1 MKMTWDIIYISIVT
15 ITLIITYIICIVRIL
30 KNRRTIQNKFKPTY
44 YIIFSYSIY
53 EILITLFL
61 KNSIFFSNLKN
72 IFHISLEVSFLSS
85 IFILIDKAY
94 NKIIY
99 FLSSF
104 IILTHIYIHYF
115 SNFKVIRKQ
124 EIDYYDTIIYFLY
137 SLVTL
142 YFIKIYFKKT
152 SSILN
157 VISIK
162 NDPLHILM
170 IGIFFGYGLS
180 LPIDAIYSYLILF
193 EKPFFLQMVAENFKI
208 FRVIKFSELVC
219 FIILNIYIINSLKC
233 FKPV

>member
-1 MKMTWDIIYISIVT
+1 MKMTWDIIYIAIVT
-15 ITLIITYIICIVRIL
+15 ITLLITYIICIVSIL
-30 KNRRTIQNKFKPTY
+30 KKLPTINQNYKSIYIQFLFLLIVNILLTIPIFNSKLINPIVNFISLALELNFLMAVFNKFTNRNK
-44 YIIFSYSIY
+44 
-53 EILITLFL
+53 LI
-61 KNSIFFSNLKN
+61 
-72 IFHISLEVSFLSS
+72 HISFY
-85 IFILIDKAY
+85 LIIA
-94 NKIIY
+94 
-99 FLSSF
+99 LV
-104 IILTHIYIHYF
+104 HIHF
-115 SNFKVIRKQ
+115 VLLPQNDNSKLN
-124 EIDYYDTIIYFLY
+124 YYGTIIYFLF
-137 SLVTL
+137 SLLTL

-193 EKPFFLQMVAENFKI
+193 EKPFFLQMVTENFKI